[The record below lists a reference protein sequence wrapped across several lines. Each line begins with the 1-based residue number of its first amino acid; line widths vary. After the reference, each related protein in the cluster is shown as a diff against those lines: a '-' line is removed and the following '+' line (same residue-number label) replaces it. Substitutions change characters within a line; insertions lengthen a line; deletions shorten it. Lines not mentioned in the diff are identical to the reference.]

1 MNERVRV
8 EREASPGAAA
18 TTIPTLRRPQHKRSV
33 RWASGII
40 AAAVLV
46 GVAGAYWMMRG
57 EPVIRYVTASVTKGA
72 VTRAVS
78 GSGTVNPVLTII
90 VGTYVSG
97 AIQSVTCDFNT
108 RVKKGQLCDKIDPRP
123 YQTLVTQAAANLAT
137 ANAQLVRDRA
147 NLWLLVFALR
157 WLGKARRLSVPD
169 ALAICFAQESG
180 EIKLLSTGDTMVL
193 AESAERPNLPPPRLP
208 DERVAAAR
216 KAAQHMLKNF
226 AANRGAPARSTANI
240 SLLLVAAVSPPESK
254 K

>member
-1 MNERVRV
+1 M
-8 EREASPGAAA
+8 SPGVVFAVVRGQD
-18 TTIPTLRRPQHKRSV
+18 LGSV
-33 RWASGII
+33 RGQPIRPILTGFSEPITDWLFQTAMHARQAESAFFIRAGKHWAYGP
-40 AAAVLV
+40 
-46 GVAGAYWMMRG
+46 G
-57 EPVIRYVTASVTKGA
+57 
-72 VTRAVS
+72 
-78 GSGTVNPVLTII
+78 
-90 VGTYVSG
+90 
-97 AIQSVTCDFNT
+97 
-108 RVKKGQLCDKIDPRP
+108 
-123 YQTLVTQAAANLAT
+123 
-137 ANAQLVRDRA
+137 
-147 NLWLLVFALR
+147 WLLVFALR